1 MSEITSW
8 TATETVE
15 RLRGREVSASEVT
28 QAHIARMEAL
38 NPALNAIVQRVDEA
52 MARAKAIDAGDV
64 DGGVL
69 HGAPVT
75 LKVNVDLEG
84 YPNTN
89 GLPVFESN
97 TSPADSAV
105 AANLSE
111 AGAVVIGRTNTPEM
125 SMRWFTS
132 NPLHGTSLNP
142 WNEAM
147 TPGGSSGAAA
157 AAVASGI
164 GVIAHGN
171 DLGGSLRYPAFCC
184 GVASIRPSMGRVP
197 AFNPSAPPSRPPITT
212 AMSVQGPIARTVAD
226 VRLGLDAMRGRSS
239 ADPLWTS
246 APDSGRARDGKLTIG
261 IAAHPFETPTHPSLL
276 RAMELAVKGLR
287 EAGHNAEEVRL
298 PETEHAMRL
307 WGELLMTET
316 ELYSGDFV
324 REHGSE
330 DFNGWLKS
338 FVSHFE
344 APLDLRGYITGQM
357 ERLRLQRLYS
367 QVFDRVDAVVMPTS
381 LMPPFENDLDF
392 KAPARSAEIINAQK
406 PLCLVNLLG
415 LPAVA
420 LPTHVENGLPL
431 GVQIIGAMHD
441 DDFVLDVAE
450 SLEAEIGT
458 VLAQMPE
465 PFRL

>member
-1 MSEITSW
+1 MNEITSW
-8 TATETVE
+8 TATETVK
-15 RLRGREVSASEVT
+15 RLRDKEVSAVAVT
-28 QAHIARMEAL
+28 EAHIARMDAL
-38 NPALNAIVQRVDEA
+38 NPSLNAVVQTVDEA
-52 MARAKAIDAGDV
+52 MARAKAIDAGEI
-64 DGGVL
+64 DGGIL

-89 GLPVFESN
+89 GLPIFEN
-97 TSPADSAV
+97 NISPADSAV
-105 AANLSE
+105 AANLLA

-142 WNEAM
+142 WNESI
-147 TPGGSSGAAA
+147 TPGGSSGGAA

-197 AFNPSAPPSRPPITT
+197 AFNPSAPPSRPPITS
-212 AMSVQGPIARTVAD
+212 AMAVQGPIARNVAD
-226 VRLGLDAMRGRSS
+226 VRLGLDAMRARSS

-246 APDSGRARDGKLTIG
+246 ASGSGRPRAEKLTIG
-261 IAAHPFETPTHPSLL
+261 IAPHPFETPTHPSLL
-276 RAMELAVKGLR
+276 KAMDKAVAGLH
-287 EAGHNAEEVRL
+287 EAGHAAQEVRL

-307 WGELLMTET
+307 WGELLMTEI
-316 ELYSGDFV
+316 ELFSGDFI

-330 DFNGWLKS
+330 ALKVLMERS
-338 FVSHFE
+338 VSHFN
-344 APLDLRGYITGQM
+344 APVDLSDYANCQA

-367 QVFDRVDAVVMPTS
+367 QIFDRVDAVVMPTS
-381 LMPPFENDLDF
+381 LAPPFENDLDF
-392 KAPARSAEIINAQK
+392 KDPERLPEIINAQK

-431 GVQIIGAMHD
+431 GVQIIGPMHD

-450 SLEAEIGT
+450 ALEGEIGT

-465 PFRL
+465 PYRL